1 MILAALVVGVILV
14 AVGGIVNMIKYEGG
28 SGYQIVGGVILGF
41 AVLGLLI
48 CGADIGRVPEYN
60 KQIEI
65 YETEMTT
72 IQETINDVVVNYL
85 DHEKDTYAELT
96 PENAVIFASIY
107 PELASSELVKRQL
120 EIYNNYLVSIKSVNL
135 NWLVYLQQSG
145 GCILVIKLMLAII
158 HSTLDPLWFLIP
170 GLILLGV
177 AIYLRLHLED

>member
-1 MILAALVVGVILV
+1 MVLAALVVGVILV

-48 CGADIGRVPEYN
+48 CGGIIGKVPEYN

-120 EIYNNYLVSIKSVNL
+120 EIYNNYLISIKNCKLDLAGISTAKW
-135 NWLVYLQQSG
+135 WLYFG
-145 GCILVIKLMLAII
+145 
-158 HSTLDPLWFLIP
+158 H
-170 GLILLGV
+170 
-177 AIYLRLHLED
+177 

>member
-1 MILAALVVGVILV
+1 MVLAALVVGIILV
-14 AVGGIVNMIKYEGG
+14 AVGGVVNMIKYEGG
-28 SGYQIVGGVILGF
+28 SGYQIVGGVILSF

-48 CGADIGRVPEYN
+48 CGANIGRVPEYN

-120 EIYNNYLVSIKSVNL
+120 EIYNEYLVSIKNCKLKLAGISTTKW
-135 NWLVYLQQSG
+135 WLYFG
-145 GCILVIKLMLAII
+145 
-158 HSTLDPLWFLIP
+158 H
-170 GLILLGV
+170 
-177 AIYLRLHLED
+177 

>member
-1 MILAALVVGVILV
+1 MVLAALVVGIILIV
-14 AVGGIVNMIKYEGG
+14 VGGIVSANSYDDKGYGYKVAGG
-28 SGYQIVGGVILGF
+28 FILGL
-41 AVLGLLI
+41 AALGLVI
-48 CGADIGRVPEYN
+48 CGSAIGKVPEYN

-120 EIYNNYLVSIKSVNL
+120 EIYNNYLVSIKNCKLDLAGISTAKW
-135 NWLVYLQQSG
+135 WLYFG
-145 GCILVIKLMLAII
+145 
-158 HSTLDPLWFLIP
+158 H
-170 GLILLGV
+170 
-177 AIYLRLHLED
+177 

>member
-1 MILAALVVGVILV
+1 MVLAALVVGVILV

-28 SGYQIVGGVILGF
+28 TGYQIVGGVI
-41 AVLGLLI
+41 LGLLI

-120 EIYNNYLVSIKSVNL
+120 EIYNNYLVSIKNCKLKLAGISTTKW
-135 NWLVYLQQSG
+135 WLYFG
-145 GCILVIKLMLAII
+145 
-158 HSTLDPLWFLIP
+158 H
-170 GLILLGV
+170 
-177 AIYLRLHLED
+177 

>member
-1 MILAALVVGVILV
+1 MVLAALVIAIILIV
-14 AVGGIVNMIKYEGG
+14 FGGIVNMIKYEGG
-28 SGYQIVGGVILGF
+28 SVYQIVGGVILGF

-48 CGADIGRVPEYN
+48 CGANIGRVPEYN

-120 EIYNNYLVSIKSVNL
+120 EIYNNYLVSIKNCKLKLAGISTTKW
-135 NWLVYLQQSG
+135 WLYFG
-145 GCILVIKLMLAII
+145 
-158 HSTLDPLWFLIP
+158 H
-170 GLILLGV
+170 
-177 AIYLRLHLED
+177 